1 MLSQTSEYAMRA
13 MSCLAINPEESRTAA
28 GLARATSVPPD
39 YLAKVLQQLA
49 TAGLITGRR
58 GVGGG
63 YQLAK
68 APDQI
73 RLIDVVSAVAEVKRI
88 ETCPLGLP
96 MHGTN
101 LCPLHRTTDAAIKA
115 VIDVYANKTLAD
127 MLNNPGANT
136 PLCEAQLVGSIT
148 LSAKTN
154 GAHAAVSPAP
164 APPVAQQAP
173 ASAEAGK
180 AAARQQATPKPGAAR
195 PKR

>member
-49 TAGLITGRR
+49 SAGLITGRR

-63 YQLAK
+63 YQLAR

-136 PLCEAQLVGSIT
+136 PLCEAQLVGAIT
-148 LSAKTN
+148 LSAKGN
-154 GAHAAVSPAP
+154 GAPPAVPAAAPAP
-164 APPVAQQAP
+164 APPPAAAEPAKAP
-173 ASAEAGK
+173 A
-180 AAARQQATPKPGAAR
+180 KPRPALRPGSAR
-195 PKR
+195 PKG